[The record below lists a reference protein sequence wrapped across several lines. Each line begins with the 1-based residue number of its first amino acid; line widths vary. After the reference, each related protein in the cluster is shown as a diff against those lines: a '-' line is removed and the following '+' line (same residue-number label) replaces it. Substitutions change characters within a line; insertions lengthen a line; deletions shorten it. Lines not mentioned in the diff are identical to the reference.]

1 MSQPPGR
8 GRRSRWAV
16 RLVLL
21 FALGS
26 LGVKVGNGQA
36 QPARIGR
43 RFNTGPAAAEPLLRS
58 GVAALAAG
66 ELAVAEKNLEAAY
79 VRWPSPIL
87 LYHLGVLA
95 FKKGQ
100 LLAAQD
106 LLRRYQSDPASIT
119 EAAMEQEI
127 RRVLLLPRPP
137 AGKAVVLS
145 DSGALLRVDNRIV
158 GSLPLVQPLLLS
170 PESHQISV
178 IFPEQ
183 TLNSQVEVP
192 VGRLAELRVNRGS
205 RAVLLTLLPAYIVLP
220 DYRDL
225 GAEMEHQVDDAIEH
239 AFQSEKK
246 SVLRRDFALRKAPEL
261 KECLNTLLCQDQL
274 ATKNDVDGLLA
285 VRVAISTGGHKIA
298 LRLLDSAT
306 GDLAGHIEREV
317 APGLLLR
324 QLQQDVTQLILDSA
338 ARTRGGLQVRTDPS
352 GAQVYMGSRILG
364 VTPYQRPSFTG
375 RFELIIHKPGYDS
388 VRQQI
393 EVSEGRTTEVIV
405 GMAHDLPEPPPMALR
420 PEVQVATERTRKPR
434 PTWRLVLGGAALSA
448 GALVLGTGA
457 DALQLGNTCLD
468 PGFQAPGALCSSR
481 LQPASFGIGTIT
493 GGLLLI
499 GAGITLIALPGP
511 WQKIDTFTY
520 SPAEPTARH

>member
-1 MSQPPGR
+1 MSLPARR
-8 GRRSRWAV
+8 GRPGGWAV
-16 RLVLL
+16 WLSFLVVLG
-21 FALGS
+21 AGLGS
-26 LGVKVGNGQA
+26 SSA
-36 QPARIGR
+36 QPARPGR
-43 RFNTGPAAAEPLLRS
+43 RAGTGPAAAEPLLRA

-79 VRWPSPIL
+79 LRWPSPIL

-106 LLRRYQSDPASIT
+106 LLRRYQSDPASVS
-119 EAAMEQEI
+119 EPAMEQEI

-137 AGKAVVLS
+137 AGKALVLS

-178 IFPEQ
+178 VFPEQ

-220 DYRDL
+220 DYHDL
-225 GAEMEHQVDDAIEH
+225 GTEMEHQVDDAIEH

-261 KECLNTLLCQDQL
+261 KQCLDTLLCQDQL

-285 VRVAISTGGHKIA
+285 VRVVVSPGGHKIA

-338 ARTRGGLQVRTDPS
+338 ARTRGVLQVRTDPP
-352 GAQVYMGSRILG
+352 GAQLWMSDRVLG
-364 VTPYQRPSFTG
+364 YTPYQRASFTG
-375 RFELIIHKPGYDS
+375 RFELVIHKPGYDS
-388 VRQQI
+388 IRQQI
-393 EVSEGRTTEVIV
+393 EVAEGRTTEVIV
-405 GMAHDLPEPPPMALR
+405 GMAPDLPEPPPMALR
-420 PEVQVATERTRKPR
+420 PTVRVATERTRLPR
-434 PTWRLVLGGAALSA
+434 PTWRLILGGAALSA

-468 PGFQAPGALCSSR
+468 PGFAAPGALCGSR
-481 LQPASFGIGTIT
+481 LQPTAFSAATIT

-499 GAGITLIALPGP
+499 GGGIALIAAPGRF
-511 WQKIDTFTY
+511 QTTDTFTY
-520 SPAEPTARH
+520 SPAEPVPKR